1 MSSSGYSTG
10 SFSTGSYS
18 LDSDR
23 GFTFSPHRSKNPS
36 GKKREK
42 LKVMFDLDTES
53 SEDET
58 LEPEELG
65 ERFLKVELPNLD
77 TTSVP
82 ESCTS
87 GTSVSDGFVTTTD
100 EPNEIYDEANHGTV
114 KRNFYDLYDDVRQFS
129 YDSGISDSG
138 NSSEQRRES
147 YPHIFVSHRHIP
159 EPDYDDLP
167 QGKPKECFDKLPHNL
182 PERDYDDLPQAIR
195 VTQDRFHHVTISR
208 AMSKSKNSANR
219 SERRSLPIQVFL
231 NGHLFLDSSRLPHV
245 RTKRGKEK
253 NRIDLNQIKVVE
265 PVSDGAFQDRQNG
278 IQVTYSE
285 QNNDVTLYFFPASKK
300 EQQEWLHDLRDLV
313 KNNPNLSDRYHY
325 GIWTMSKYTCCQKDY
340 KGAPGCQNTYR
351 TQPQPSYPT
360 TPSNG
365 KRTHGPQQ
373 ISLPG
378 VPINNQKRPPKPPI
392 PIPNPP
398 VTDRPK
404 MIVIAKYDYEPLE
417 KIDIPLQR
425 GQEYSVLNNS
435 REYWWKVRDK
445 HGREGFIPS
454 NYVEEKSKYSTGLE
468 RYDWFNGTWS
478 RQRTELE
485 LKQEG
490 KEGCFTVRNS
500 RQPGLCTLSVLA
512 KEKGPGG
519 EDVVRHYHI
528 KQNSHKEFY
537 VSEKHCFRDM
547 AKLIEY
553 HQHNAGGLITR
564 LRNPPGFTLPTTA
577 GLGST
582 KWEISWSEL
591 KILQELGRG
600 QFGVVHLAK
609 LTHNNRFVAVKRMQ
623 EGSMSEED
631 FIDEAKVMKE
641 LQHENLVQLYG
652 VTSAQ
657 RPMCIVTEYMSKGCL
672 LSYLRTHTYMLLENT
687 SILIYM
693 TQQVCA
699 GMAYLESKHFIHR
712 DLAARNCLVGDKH
725 IVKVADFGLTR
736 YVMDDEYTSSGTKF
750 PIKWAPP
757 EVLHYTRFSS
767 KSDVWAF
774 GILMWEVFSGGLAP
788 YPAMS
793 NVEVVDQVTRH
804 GYRMDRPDHCPYQ
817 MYRIMNEC
825 WRERPENRPSFNS
838 LTGKLD
844 QLTERTEVHHS

>member
-1 MSSSGYSTG
+1 MSTSGYSTG
-10 SFSTGSYS
+10 SFSTGSFS
-18 LDSDR
+18 LDSDH
-23 GFTFSPHRSKNPS
+23 GFRLSPRRSKNPS

-42 LKVMFDLDTES
+42 LKVLFDSGTES
-53 SEDET
+53 SEEGS
-58 LEPEELG
+58 LGLKYGG
-65 ERFLKVELPNLD
+65 ERFQLPD
-77 TTSVP
+77 PVTSVP
-82 ESCTS
+82 ESSTPDS
-87 GTSVSDGFVTTTD
+87 SIPEGFD
-100 EPNEIYDEANHGTV
+100 PSIEGPNEIYDIADHGSV
-114 KRNFYDLYDDVRQFS
+114 KRNFNDLYGGIRRS
-129 YDSGISDSG
+129 TYDSIISDSG
-138 NSSEQRRES
+138 NQQEPRRGS
-147 YPHIFVSHRHIP
+147 YPRIFISHRDIP

-167 QGKPKECFDKLPHNL
+167 RDIPEQDYDELPRNYI
-182 PERDYDDLPQAIR
+182 PERDYDDLSQDIH
-195 VTQDRFHHVTISR
+195 VTQSRFHHATISSVV
-208 AMSKSKNSANR
+208 SKPMDTIVAKK
-219 SERRSLPIQVFL
+219 SEARSLPIQAFL
-231 NGHLFLDSSRLPHV
+231 NGHLFLDVSRLPHV
-245 RTKRGKEK
+245 RNKRGKEK

-265 PVSDGAFQDRQNG
+265 PVADGALENRQNG
-278 IQVTYSE
+278 IQHTVSSIPTSLSTSSHRLKK
-285 QNNDVTLYFFPASKK
+285 NNII
-300 EQQEWLHDLRDLV
+300 WLCDLRSLV
-313 KNNPNLSDRYHY
+313 QANSNLSDRYHY
-325 GIWTMSKYTCCQKDY
+325 GIWTTKWTCCQKDY
-340 KGAPGCQNTYR
+340 KGAPGCQNTFR
-351 TQPQPSYPT
+351 QQPQPQHQHTDNGIRPPVPPT
-360 TPSNG
+360 PVPTPNP
-365 KRTHGPQQ
+365 TP
-373 ISLPG
+373 
-378 VPINNQKRPPKPPI
+378 RPPKP

-404 MIVIAKYDYEPLE
+404 MIVIAKYDYDPLE
-417 KIDIPLQR
+417 TIDIPLKR
-425 GQEYSVLNNS
+425 GKEYSVLNNS
-435 REYWWKVRDK
+435 RDYWWKVRDR

-485 LKQEG
+485 LKQES

-500 RQPGLCTLSVLA
+500 RTPGLCTLSVLA
-512 KEKGPGG
+512 KEKGPSG

-528 KQNSHKEFY
+528 KQNSIKEFY
-537 VSEKHCFRDM
+537 VAEKHCFRDM
-547 AKLIEY
+547 GKLVEY

-582 KWEISWSEL
+582 KWEINRSEL

-600 QFGVVHLAK
+600 QFGIVHLAK

-672 LSYLRTHTYMLLENT
+672 LSYLRTHKFMLLENT
-687 SILIYM
+687 AILIYM
-693 TQQVCA
+693 TQQVCF
-699 GMAYLESKHFIHR
+699 GMAYLESKGFIHR

-804 GYRMDRPDHCPYQ
+804 NYRMERPDHCPYQ
-817 MYRIMNEC
+817 MYRIMKDC
-825 WRERPENRPSFNS
+825 WREKTDDRPSFS
-838 LTGKLD
+838 TLIGKLD
-844 QLTERTEVHHS
+844 QLSDKTEFHHS